1 MSKGYWVGAYRSI
14 SDPTALA
21 SHAKLAGPAVEAA
34 GGRFLARGGTVKTH
48 EAGVNERT
56 VLVEFASFELAQAAY
71 ESKAYSFVGSVPT
84 MPTRLL
90 RLGRLRAQKRHAADA
105 TVGDTHDV
113 RSNPIFR

>member
-21 SHAKLAGPAVEAA
+21 SYAKLAGPAVEAA

-56 VLVEFASFELAQAAY
+56 VIVEFASFELAQAAY
-71 ESKAYSFVGSVPT
+71 ESKAYKEALAALGGGAVRTSGSSKESTKTAFSVVD
-84 MPTRLL
+84 LF
-90 RLGRLRAQKRHAADA
+90 A
-105 TVGDTHDV
+105 VC
-113 RSNPIFR
+113 FE

>member
-21 SHAKLAGPAVEAA
+21 SYAKLAGPAVEAA

-56 VLVEFASFELAQAAY
+56 VIVEFASFELAQAAY
-71 ESKAYSFVGSVPT
+71 ETKAYQEA
-84 MPTRLL
+84 LAA
-90 RLGRLRAQKRHAADA
+90 LGDGAVR
-105 TVGDTHDV
+105 DV
-113 RSNPIFR
+113 RIVEGVD